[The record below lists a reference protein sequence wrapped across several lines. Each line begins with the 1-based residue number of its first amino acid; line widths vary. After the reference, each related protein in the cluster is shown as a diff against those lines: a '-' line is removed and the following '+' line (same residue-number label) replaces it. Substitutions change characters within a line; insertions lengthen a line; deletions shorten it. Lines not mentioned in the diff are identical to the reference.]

1 VVYSGPLHSGP
12 LAAGSQ
18 ATASIR
24 APLQVGEVGIDLH
37 GDDRITPNEGLDGRR
52 QPLVLDLTALE
63 CVDPVGN
70 ATPDQ
75 PSVWTTVVFEFPEES
90 SDEVASGLAAVLN
103 ERGGWYSHFN
113 VNGETFVIFAGRIF
127 RYPSGDKPGRAE
139 AAAHGRRL
147 GVPESQLDWDE
158 YE

>member
-1 VVYSGPLHSGP
+1 MVSGYVLVEGMRPDARL
-12 LAAGSQ
+12 
-18 ATASIR
+18 
-24 APLQVGEVGIDLH
+24 
-37 GDDRITPNEGLDGRR
+37 EGL
-52 QPLVLDLTALE
+52 PLTLMKIE
-63 CVDPVGN
+63 RYPVGN

-90 SDEVASGLAAVLN
+90 SDRVASGLAAVLN
-103 ERGGWYSHFN
+103 EHGGWYSHFN

-139 AAAHGRRL
+139 AAAYGRTV